1 MCKFW
6 LYVYN
11 ILSVPLIWFLF
22 RVYSLFNSKVR
33 DGFAGRRHIF
43 PDLENNKKILQNGNR
58 NIIIHCSSLG
68 EYQQAVPIYRELLN
82 RNFNIIITFFSP
94 SGYRNAKISGEKII
108 KTYLPFDSFK
118 KIKKFLGIISPEIII
133 MMRYDL
139 WFNFLYRAK
148 KMKIMTAIANARFD
162 VHDKTWIIP
171 AVSSFKKCMFGMI
184 DVLFAI
190 DDEDEMNFKKVL
202 SCKSEIFKVGDS
214 KFERVLQTVKTINPD
229 GVIDGK
235 IVKDKKVFVIGSSWK
250 EDEEIILPVIDK
262 VQEHEARLLTIL
274 VPHEPKETKLLLIE
288 KNILQSYGNLKSI
301 RYSRLENYSGEN
313 LIIVDCIG
321 KLLNLYSIS
330 YVSYVGGGLRSGL
343 HNILEPAIFNVPVF
357 FSNAVKNSD
366 EDEVM
371 LESGGGI
378 LVENKNQFYKD
389 IRRIL
394 EDRKLRD
401 EIGEK
406 CKMVFKDKI
415 GIAEKIVNHLFEI
428 KNSKQGVRND

>member
-11 ILSVPLIWFLF
+11 ILFIPLIWFLF

-33 DGFAGRRHIF
+33 DGFSGRRQIF
-43 PDLENNKKILQNGNR
+43 SDLENNKKILLNGNS

-68 EYQQAVPIYRELLN
+68 EYQQAIPIYKELLN
-82 RNFNIIITFFSP
+82 RNYNIIITFFSP
-94 SGYRNAKISGEKII
+94 SGFKNAKINEERII
-108 KTYLPFDSFK
+108 KTYLPFDSYK
-118 KIKKFLGIISPEIII
+118 NVKKFLEIISPEIII

-162 VHDKTWIIP
+162 VHDKSWNIP
-171 AVSSFKKCMFGMI
+171 AVSSFKKCMFRMI

-190 DDEDEMNFKKVL
+190 DEDDEMNFRRVL
-202 SCKSEIFKVGDS
+202 ANNSEIFKVGDS
-214 KFERVLQTVKTINPD
+214 KFERVLQSAKTIKTN
-229 GVIDGK
+229 GVIDKK

-250 EDEEIILPVIDK
+250 EDEDIVLPVIDK
-262 VQEHEARLLTIL
+262 LVEYESDLLTIL
-274 VPHEPKETKLLLIE
+274 VPHEPKETKLLMIE
-288 KNILQSYGNLKSI
+288 KNILQSYENLKSI
-301 RYSRLENYSGEN
+301 RYSGLENYSGEN

-357 FSNAVKNSD
+357 FSNTVKNSD

-371 LESGGGI
+371 LNSGGGI

-394 EDRKLRD
+394 EDRKLRN

-406 CKMVFKDKI
+406 CKLVFKDKI
-415 GIAEKIVNHLFEI
+415 GIADIIVNHILEI
-428 KNSKQGVRND
+428 KNLKQGA

>member
-1 MCKFW
+1 MRKFW

-11 ILSVPLIWFLF
+11 ILFVPLIWFLF
-22 RVYSLFNSKVR
+22 RVLSLFNSKVR
-33 DGFAGRRHIF
+33 DGFSGRRHIF
-43 PDLENNKKILQNGNR
+43 SDLENNKKILQNGNK

-68 EYQQAVPIYRELLN
+68 EYQQAIPIYRDLLN
-82 RNFNIIITFFSP
+82 RKFNIIITFFSP
-94 SGYRNAKISGEKII
+94 SGYKNAKINEDRII
-108 KTYLPFDSFK
+108 KTYLPFDSYK
-118 KIKKFLGIISPEIII
+118 NVKKFLKIISPEIIL

-162 VHDKTWIIP
+162 VHDKSWNIP
-171 AVSSFKKCMFGMI
+171 VASSFKKCMFRMI

-190 DDEDEMNFKKVL
+190 DEDDEINFRKVL
-202 SCKSEIFKVGDS
+202 ADNSEIFKVGDS
-214 KFERVLQTVKTINPD
+214 KFERVLQSVKALKTD
-229 GVIDGK
+229 GVIDPEVIK
-235 IVKDKKVFVIGSSWK
+235 NKKVFVIGSSWK
-250 EDEEIILPVIDK
+250 EDEDIVLPVIDK
-262 VQEHEARLLTIL
+262 LQEYETDLLTIL
-274 VPHEPKETKLLLIE
+274 VPHEPKETKLLMIE
-288 KNILQSYGNLKSI
+288 KNILQNYENLKSI
-301 RYSRLENYSGEN
+301 RYSMLENYAGEN
-313 LIIVDCIG
+313 LILVDCIG

-357 FSNAVKNSD
+357 FSNEVKNSD

-371 LESGGGI
+371 LKSGGGI

-394 EDRKLRD
+394 EDKALRD
-401 EIGEK
+401 ETGEK

-415 GIAEKIVNHLFEI
+415 GIAGKIVNHLLEI
-428 KNSKQGVRND
+428 KNSKKGE